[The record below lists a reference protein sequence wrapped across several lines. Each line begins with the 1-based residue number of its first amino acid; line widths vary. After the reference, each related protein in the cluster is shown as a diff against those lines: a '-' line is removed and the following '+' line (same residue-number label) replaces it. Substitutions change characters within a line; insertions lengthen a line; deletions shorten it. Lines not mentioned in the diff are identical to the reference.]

1 MSLEWFRLDGH
12 VALVTGAAQGIGRA
26 TAEALAAA
34 GAHLIVSDRQADK
47 LRGVVSALEGRGYK
61 VVSAPADV
69 TDRGQI
75 QDMVQQGLR
84 AFGAIDILVNNAGG
98 SGNIGVE
105 QIEDV
110 PEALWDEIVD
120 ANLKSA
126 YLCCQAVVPHMK
138 SRRKGSIVNFS
149 SMSAKGAFGARG
161 TSAARL
167 PYAGAKAGIIG
178 FTSQLAK
185 DLGPFGIRV
194 NAVMPGFILT
204 QPDARVAQRYEELS
218 RDEQEGMVRPV
229 PLGRPGR
236 PEEVA
241 AVVLFLA
248 SDAAS
253 YVSGATIEVNGG
265 R

>member
-1 MSLEWFRLDGH
+1 MSLEWFRVDGK

-26 TAEALAAA
+26 IAEALGAA
-34 GAHLIVSDRQADK
+34 GAQLIVSDQQAEK
-47 LRGVVSALEGRGYK
+47 LRDVTLALQGQGYTILG
-61 VVSAPADV
+61 APADV
-69 TDRGQI
+69 TNRAQV
-75 QDMVQQGLR
+75 QDMVQRGLR
-84 AFGAIDILVNNAGG
+84 TFGAIDILVNNAGG
-98 SGNIGVE
+98 SGNIGVD

-110 PEALWDEIVD
+110 SEGLWDEIVD

-138 SRRKGSIVNFS
+138 SRRQGSLVNFS

-204 QPDARVAQRYEELS
+204 QSDARVAQRYEELS
-218 RDEQEGMVRPV
+218 PEEQAEMVRPV

-248 SDAAS
+248 SEAAS